1 MKNLVINTMTTS
13 DLDNIQ
19 DVLQSDFDDF
29 WSYSILKSELFNENS
44 KVIVAKLDNTIV
56 GFASI
61 WKAVDDAHITNIVT
75 HKKYRKLGIASKLL
89 EELIKMAKSY
99 NVQSLTLEVNEENIP
114 AQNLYKKYQFKI
126 LGKRK
131 NYYKDKAAIIMTLFF
146 KE

>member
-19 DVLQSDFDDF
+19 DVLQSDFDGF

-89 EELIKMAKSY
+89 EELIKIAKSY

-146 KE
+146 NE

>member
-1 MKNLVINTMTTS
+1 MTTS

-89 EELIKMAKSY
+89 EELIKIAKSY

>member
-89 EELIKMAKSY
+89 EELIKIAKSY

-146 KE
+146 NE

>member
-89 EELIKMAKSY
+89 EELIKIAKSY